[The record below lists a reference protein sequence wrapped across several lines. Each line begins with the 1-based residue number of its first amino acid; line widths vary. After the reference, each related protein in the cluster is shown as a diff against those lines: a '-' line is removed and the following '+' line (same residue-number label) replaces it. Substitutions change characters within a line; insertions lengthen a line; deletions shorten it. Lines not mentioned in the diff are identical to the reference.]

1 MKLESI
7 REEVIRLVE
16 DKSYDPISVD
26 NLINLSLSA
35 CAHQVD
41 IPELKSVFTVATEPG
56 IAYIALAEK
65 ISNFGG
71 RVKKIK
77 CNGTS
82 LKIYSTLDDMLTNY
96 DGLTDSGDVEACCLE
111 GRNLWYAKV
120 PETAVGLLI
129 LCYQNPEPLYA
140 GNPEVSWMPEYC
152 QRKILVGGACS
163 VIFDEKE
170 EEDSG
175 KPVTRRYDAMFNEG
189 IKDLRAW
196 VSKNRRNLTYSAWT
210 E

>member
-26 NLINLSLSA
+26 GLINLALSE

-56 IAYIALAEK
+56 VAYLALGEK

-71 RVKKIK
+71 RVKMVKYD
-77 CNGTS
+77 GTS
-82 LKIYSTLDDMLTNY
+82 LKVYSSLDDMLVDYEDLATV
-96 DGLTDSGDVEACCLE
+96 GDVESCCLE
-111 GRNLWYAKV
+111 GRNLWYAKI
-120 PETAVGLLI
+120 PETAVSLLI
-129 LCYQNPEPLYA
+129 LCYQNPEPLYV
-140 GNPEVSWMPEYC
+140 GNPEVDWMPEHC
-152 QRKILVGGACS
+152 QRKILVGGACAA
-163 VIFDEKE
+163 IFDEKE

-175 KPVTRRYDAMFNEG
+175 KPVARRYEMMFNEG
-189 IKDLRAW
+189 IKDLRVW
-196 VSKNRRNLTYSAWT
+196 ISKNRPNLSYSAWT